1 MVQQACAQRG
11 HDNRQTGDIPGS
23 RFVFALALEALQL
36 NNYVGF
42 VCSPH
47 GSDFFKKVYKMYFN
61 SPKHK
66 CNI

>member
-1 MVQQACAQRG
+1 MVQQACSQRG

-36 NNYVGF
+36 NKCVGF
-42 VCSPH
+42 VRLLH

-61 SPKHK
+61 SPKYK